1 MNLRLRN
8 SEPMHPELAR
18 SSSAH
23 QKPVHPESVHPVE
36 VKNLHVTLGRRHVLH
51 DITFALA
58 RGELVGLLGPNGAG
72 KTTLMRAI
80 LGLLPIDSGSVSV
93 SGEMDVKVRRNSVG
107 YVPQRHDV
115 DWALPLT
122 VYEAVLGGRVRTA
135 RFGRANKADHQLCAT
150 ALARVRMTDL
160 AGRPIGELSGGQR
173 QRVLIARAL
182 AKKPSVLL
190 LDEPFTGLDMPTQ
203 EILIALFQ
211 NLAREGET
219 LLMSTHDLP
228 SAQATCDRLIL
239 LREHVYAD
247 GAPAELL
254 DAEPWSATFQVQPD
268 SPLLA
273 GLGLT
278 HAAALSPAHI
288 SSSLP
293 THTPSPLEEMT
304 C

>member
-1 MNLRLRN
+1 MT
-8 SEPMHPELAR
+8 A
-18 SSSAH
+18 
-23 QKPVHPESVHPVE
+23 VE
-36 VKNLHVTLGRRHVLH
+36 ISDLHVTLGKRHVLH
-51 DITFALA
+51 EISFSLM

-80 LGLLPIDSGSVSV
+80 LGLIPIDTGTVAV
-93 SGEMDVKVRRNSVG
+93 AGETDVKARRNNVG

-122 VYEAVLGGRVRTA
+122 VYEAVLAGRVRTA
-135 RFGRANKADHQLCAT
+135 RFGRAHRVDHQLCAT
-150 ALARVRMTDL
+150 ALARVRMADL
-160 AGRPIGELSGGQR
+160 AERPIGELSGGQR

-203 EILIALFQ
+203 EILIDLFQ
-211 NLAREGET
+211 KLAREGET

-239 LREHVYAD
+239 LRERIHAD
-247 GAPAELL
+247 GIPADLL
-254 DAEPWSATFQVQPD
+254 NAQPWSATFQVRPD
-268 SPLLA
+268 SPLLS

-278 HAAALSPAHI
+278 FPMMCREDAS
-288 SSSLP
+288 
-293 THTPSPLEEMT
+293 